1 MSFCLM
7 LNNKNIACWEFQY
20 VKSILLQVILIYI
33 LQCWASRNS
42 NLIDHQIHILKGLRY
57 Y

>member
-7 LNNKNIACWEFQY
+7 LNNKNIAWWEFQY
-20 VKSILLQVILIYI
+20 VKRILLLVILIYI

-42 NLIDHQIHILKGLRY
+42 NLTAHQIHILKGLRY

>member
-7 LNNKNIACWEFQY
+7 LNNKNIAWWEFQY
-20 VKSILLQVILIYI
+20 VKRILLRVILIYN

-42 NLIDHQIHILKGLRY
+42 NLTDHQIHILKGLRY